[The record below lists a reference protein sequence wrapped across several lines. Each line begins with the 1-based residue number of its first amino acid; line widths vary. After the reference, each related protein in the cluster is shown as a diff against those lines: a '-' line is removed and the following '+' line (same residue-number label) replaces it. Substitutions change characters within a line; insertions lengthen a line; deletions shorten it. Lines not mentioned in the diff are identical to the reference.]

1 MMKASVNSTLI
12 ALTLALVGCGGQPPP
27 APGPVN
33 AVAEA
38 TPPPAVTTPVPIVHS
53 RAIAGAG
60 RTDPMVVLFGPNP
73 GGSSA
78 QAAPAAPDT
87 TRVAV
92 SSFPNIP
99 TLPGFENAP
108 TSVLKDAWT
117 GVRLT
122 GVVQNGGYVAIL
134 EADGKSFFV
143 RRGDRVDN
151 TYTVV
156 AIGPDFITLAKHN
169 EERHFSLGG

>member
-1 MMKASVNSTLI
+1 MIKVSVTSTLI
-12 ALTLALVGCGGQPPP
+12 ALMVVLAGCGGQPPP
-27 APGPVN
+27 ASGPVN
-33 AVAEA
+33 NVAEV
-38 TPPPAVTTPVPIVHS
+38 TPPPAATTPVPIVRS

-60 RTDPMVVLFGPNP
+60 RTDPMVVLFGGQGG
-73 GGSSA
+73 GGS
-78 QAAPAAPDT
+78 AAAAPD

-108 TSVLKDAWT
+108 ASMMKDAWT

-156 AIGPDFITLAKHN
+156 SIGPDFITLAKHN

>member
-1 MMKASVNSTLI
+1 
-12 ALTLALVGCGGQPPP
+12 
-27 APGPVN
+27 
-33 AVAEA
+33 
-38 TPPPAVTTPVPIVHS
+38 
-53 RAIAGAG
+53 
-60 RTDPMVVLFGPNP
+60 MVVLFGSNT
-73 GGSSA
+73 GGANS
-78 QAAPAAPDT
+78 APAAPPDS

-108 TSVLKDAWT
+108 TSMLKDAWT